1 MAGGESFRCGRR
13 CHGLRVTQPP
23 QARSRVASCAL
34 RLCLCLEEN
43 FHASWVADFFP
54 ACYEGE
60 WPGFVLKAERVHDM
74 ALDTKQIAR
83 CLKKVLRSSIK
94 NGYRCVSEHP
104 VLLTLGVLLYLLY
117 RSSPGLFAFLLSS
130 SPVII
135 CTTLLLGI
143 LLSYGDTNLSE
154 DDEDN
159 KTTPEISSLK
169 AGNPPN
175 DFHFEASQRLPV
187 PELGENTAGFKERE
201 TKQMV
206 FIRERASEH
215 IELEDN
221 VPLLRRVEHE
231 YDRFDCHE
239 IPAALTPF
247 PSMVNFRQ
255 DSGIGKD
262 LSSNQDINSKG
273 SLPIKDKADG
283 HTSLFEGVLSGLDEK
298 DGSFGIFSTS
308 KNVNGRGEVE
318 ENLNQETVFTDSTA
332 SRMRDIS
339 EEKPTERET
348 GTSTSACAISVHQS
362 KTLDELRINTS
373 KGFEDNLL
381 DSSLGSPWARV
392 GSEDGVGSDDGSS
405 GFDSDQA
412 ESSSP
417 DASMT
422 DIAPILDEIDPLLG
436 ASSTRPDT
444 IPKDDSD
451 TDSHVSSQDHQ
462 TDDDSNDE
470 TDNNDAKENGEEK
483 KKEEGK
489 EAAFVWTADDEKNL
503 MDLGYSEMERN
514 RRLEL
519 LMARRRSRKNIRFE
533 IDNDLIDIDNNDGGR
548 SVDDLSRFR
557 VQVPHI
563 SVLRRNPFDLPY
575 DSEEAAIPGS
585 APSVLHAR
593 KNPFDLPLDLSND
606 GDVSADNNVNHGES
620 VQASH
625 RDMFFRRH
633 DSFNIGR
640 TDATPERFSR
650 FKPYFVPETVEG
662 SLSNFQRQFSDK
674 IADQEDHKDLNEK
687 DLPKEHGSPAL
698 QRQDSDLADVGSECS
713 DGINSVDVELDNSD
727 IDDREIALQHFV
739 FERSQER
746 EAYLASTKGKGP
758 EDDYLLNSVENSK
771 TLHPVAD
778 LLSWED
784 GNGESS
790 LGANSSHNTSVEFSD
805 WVSSAR
811 PIAEHDSGPE
821 NLQEFL
827 NTEVASSSKTIVVG
841 AGNPA
846 ENNGNVD
853 FISYSNNE
861 MPSDNLGPGSMEF
874 TSEFC
879 NESLPVISRDLH
891 PIPEERVVENFNV
904 QEKHEAVIF
913 TDSDAALT
921 AFHVIE
927 EHFEV
932 GCDVSPSSEVVPS
945 CLQASDSIQ
954 SPLVEN
960 KEILN
965 PFISMAS
972 EPNKVDMID
981 LKEETAAGY
990 PLDSDDDADKI
1001 YPETM
1006 EDNVIDESFL
1016 SELDAVGD
1024 FRVEATRSDQ
1034 QMPDIDS
1041 HIDNNA
1047 ANGVA
1052 ESSLISPQIST
1063 NIFSNLKY
1071 ANMLEHGENS
1081 PLVDDLNGTGPEF
1094 GWSLGSSYDDPEQTV
1109 YNPRRRILGA
1119 SPFEET
1125 NTEMKPLCDETE
1137 ASLVNAPIEA
1147 NLVVGLSK
1155 VDAANQ
1161 SELTKTDTEM
1171 VILDT
1176 KSLEDIETAFKQ
1188 ASDGIVESTVDNET
1202 PQVSGADIDPE
1213 PIESS
1218 EQLDVLDAK
1227 SVDDIYAALKE
1238 HTTAAM
1244 NSSIENEDKHGCGD
1258 TVKFTTHNELPEGT
1272 HIEGNTVGDDK
1283 EPEPMGTTSSMDVID
1298 AKSIDD
1304 IYAALK
1310 EHSSAAANS
1319 SFEQNEGKS
1328 GCGDTVKF
1336 TMHDEL
1342 LEGTYVEGN
1351 TVEDG
1356 KELGPIGTTI
1366 SMDTIEAKTIDDID
1380 AVFKKLS
1387 DGGAK
1392 STAQAVDSENSC
1404 EGSDESEQH

>member
-1 MAGGESFRCGRR
+1 M
-13 CHGLRVTQPP
+13 TQGS
-23 QARSRVASCAL
+23 AR
-34 RLCLCLEEN
+34 
-43 FHASWVADFFP
+43 
-54 ACYEGE
+54 
-60 WPGFVLKAERVHDM
+60 FVLEAERVHAM
-74 ALDTKQIAR
+74 ALDTKQVAR
-83 CLKKVLRSSIK
+83 CLKKVLKSSIK
-94 NGYRCVSEHP
+94 DGYRCVSEHP
-104 VLLTLGVLLYLLY
+104 ILLTLGVLLYLLY

-130 SPVII
+130 SPVIM

-143 LLSYGDTNLSE
+143 LLSYGETNLPE
-154 DDEDN
+154 ADEDN
-159 KTTPEISSLK
+159 KITPEISSLK
-169 AGNPPN
+169 VGNPSS

-187 PELGENTAGFKERE
+187 PELRENTTGFKERE
-201 TKQMV
+201 TKQTV

-231 YDRFDCHE
+231 YDRFDRHE

-247 PSMVNFRQ
+247 PSMVNFHQGSRV
-255 DSGIGKD
+255 GND

-273 SLPIKDKADG
+273 LLSIKDKADG
-283 HTSLFEGVLSGLDEK
+283 HTSFFEGVRSGLDEK
-298 DGSFGIFSTS
+298 EAPFGIFSTS
-308 KNVNGRGEVE
+308 KNVNGRGELE

-332 SRMRDIS
+332 SRVRDIS
-339 EEKPTERET
+339 EEKPTEGEA
-348 GTSTSACAISVHQS
+348 GTSKSACAISTHQS

-436 ASSTRPDT
+436 ASSTHPDT

-483 KKEEGK
+483 NKEQGK
-489 EAAFVWTADDEKNL
+489 EAAFIWTADDEKNL

-533 IDNDLIDIDNNDGGR
+533 IDNDLIGIDNNDGGR
-548 SVDDLSRFR
+548 GVDDLSRFH

-563 SVLRRNPFDLPY
+563 SVPRRNPFDLPY

-585 APSVLHAR
+585 APSVLHTR
-593 KNPFDLPLDLSND
+593 KNPFDLPLDQSND
-606 GDVSADNNVNHGES
+606 GDVSADNNVNPGEL
-620 VQASH
+620 VKASH

-640 TDATPERFSR
+640 TDATLERFSR

-674 IADQEDHKDLNEK
+674 IADQEDHKDLDEK
-687 DLPKEHGSPAL
+687 DLPNEHGSPAL

-746 EAYLASTKGKGP
+746 EAYLSSTKGKGP
-758 EDDYLLNSVENSK
+758 EDDYLLSSVGNSK

-778 LLSWED
+778 LFSWED

-790 LGANSSHNTSVEFSD
+790 LGVNSSHNMSVEFSD
-805 WVSSAR
+805 WVSSPK

-827 NTEVASSSKTIVVG
+827 NTEVASSSKTIVLG
-841 AGNPA
+841 ARNPA

-853 FISYSNNE
+853 SISYSNNE
-861 MPSDNLGPGSMEF
+861 MPSDNLGHGSMEF
-874 TSEFC
+874 PSEFC

-921 AFHVIE
+921 GFHVIE

-954 SPLVEN
+954 SRLVEN
-960 KEILN
+960 KEVSN
-965 PFISMAS
+965 PFISIAS
-972 EPNKVDMID
+972 ETNKVDMID

-1001 YPETM
+1001 YPEPM

-1034 QMPDIDS
+1034 QMPDVDS
-1041 HIDNNA
+1041 HIDNNTS
-1047 ANGVA
+1047 NGVA
-1052 ESSLISPQIST
+1052 ESSLISPQISS
-1063 NIFSNLKY
+1063 NIFSNMKY
-1071 ANMLEHGENS
+1071 ASMLEHEENS

-1094 GWSLGSSYDDPEQTV
+1094 GWSLGASYDDPEQTV

-1119 SPFEET
+1119 SRFEET
-1125 NTEMKPLCDETE
+1125 NTEMKPLFDETE
-1137 ASLVNAPIEA
+1137 ASFVNAPIEA
-1147 NLVVGLSK
+1147 NLVVGPSK
-1155 VDAANQ
+1155 VDVANE
-1161 SELTKTDTEM
+1161 SELTKTDTNM
-1171 VILDT
+1171 IVLDAN
-1176 KSLEDIETAFKQ
+1176 SLEDIETAFKQ
-1188 ASDGIVESTVDNET
+1188 ASNGVVESTVDNET
-1202 PQVSGADIDPE
+1202 PQVSGVDIDPE
-1213 PIESS
+1213 SIESS
-1218 EQLDVLDAK
+1218 EQLDVIDAK

-1244 NSSIENEDKHGCGD
+1244 NSSFEENEDKHGCGD
-1258 TVKFTTHNELPEGT
+1258 TVKFTMHDELPEGT
-1272 HIEGNTVGDDK
+1272 HIEGNTVGDGK
-1283 EPEPMGTTSSMDVID
+1283 EPEPMGITSSMDVID

-1310 EHSSAAANS
+1310 KQSSAAANS
-1319 SFEQNEGKS
+1319 SFEQNEGKN
-1328 GCGDTVKF
+1328 GCGDTVTF
-1336 TMHDEL
+1336 TTHDEL
-1342 LEGTYVEGN
+1342 PEGTHIEDRDN

-1356 KELGPIGTTI
+1356 KEPEPIGTTS
-1366 SMDTIEAKTIDDID
+1366 SMDTIEVKTIDDID

-1387 DGGAK
+1387 DGGTK
-1392 STAQAVDSENSC
+1392 SAAQAVDCENTC
-1404 EGSDESEQH
+1404 EASDESEQH

>member
-1 MAGGESFRCGRR
+1 
-13 CHGLRVTQPP
+13 
-23 QARSRVASCAL
+23 
-34 RLCLCLEEN
+34 
-43 FHASWVADFFP
+43 
-54 ACYEGE
+54 
-60 WPGFVLKAERVHDM
+60 M
-74 ALDTKQIAR
+74 ALDTKQVVR
-83 CLKKVLRSSIK
+83 CLKKVLKSSIK
-94 NGYRCVSEHP
+94 DGYRCVSEHP
-104 VLLTLGVLLYLLY
+104 ILLTLGVLLYLLY

-143 LLSYGDTNLSE
+143 LLSYGETNLPE
-154 DDEDN
+154 ADEDN
-159 KTTPEISSLK
+159 KITPEISSLK
-169 AGNPPN
+169 VGNPSS
-175 DFHFEASQRLPV
+175 DFHFEASQRLPA
-187 PELGENTAGFKERE
+187 PELRENTTGYKERE
-201 TKQMV
+201 TKQTV

-231 YDRFDCHE
+231 YDRFDRHE

-247 PSMVNFRQ
+247 PSMVNFHQGSRV
-255 DSGIGKD
+255 GND

-273 SLPIKDKADG
+273 SLSIKDKADG
-283 HTSLFEGVLSGLDEK
+283 HTSFFEGVRSGLDEK
-298 DGSFGIFSTS
+298 EAPFGIFSTS
-308 KNVNGRGEVE
+308 KNVNGRGELE

-332 SRMRDIS
+332 SRVRDIS
-339 EEKPTERET
+339 EEKPTEGEA
-348 GTSTSACAISVHQS
+348 GTSKSACAISTHQS

-483 KKEEGK
+483 NIEQGK
-489 EAAFVWTADDEKNL
+489 EAAFIWTADDEKNL

-533 IDNDLIDIDNNDGGR
+533 IDNDLIGIDNNDGGR
-548 SVDDLSRFR
+548 GVDDLSRFR

-563 SVLRRNPFDLPY
+563 SVPRRNPFDLPY

-585 APSVLHAR
+585 APSVLHTR
-593 KNPFDLPLDLSND
+593 KNPFDLPLDQSND
-606 GDVSADNNVNHGES
+606 V
-620 VQASH
+620 
-625 RDMFFRRH
+625 
-633 DSFNIGR
+633 
-640 TDATPERFSR
+640 
-650 FKPYFVPETVEG
+650 
-662 SLSNFQRQFSDK
+662 
-674 IADQEDHKDLNEK
+674 ADQEDHKDLDEK
-687 DLPKEHGSPAL
+687 DLPNEHGSPAL

-746 EAYLASTKGKGP
+746 EAYLSSTKGKGP
-758 EDDYLLNSVENSK
+758 EDDYLLSSVGNSK

-790 LGANSSHNTSVEFSD
+790 LGVNSSHNMSVEFSD
-805 WVSSAR
+805 WVSSPK

-827 NTEVASSSKTIVVG
+827 NTEVASSSKTIVLG
-841 AGNPA
+841 ARNPA

-853 FISYSNNE
+853 SISYSNNE
-861 MPSDNLGPGSMEF
+861 MPSDSLGHGSMEF
-874 TSEFC
+874 PSEFC

-921 AFHVIE
+921 GFHVIE

-954 SPLVEN
+954 SRLVEN
-960 KEILN
+960 KEVSN
-965 PFISMAS
+965 PFISIAS
-972 EPNKVDMID
+972 ETNKVDMID

-1001 YPETM
+1001 YPEPM

-1034 QMPDIDS
+1034 QMPDVDS
-1041 HIDNNA
+1041 HIDNN
-1047 ANGVA
+1047 
-1052 ESSLISPQIST
+1052 T
-1063 NIFSNLKY
+1063 SN
-1071 ANMLEHGENS
+1071 AC
-1081 PLVDDLNGTGPEF
+1081 
-1094 GWSLGSSYDDPEQTV
+1094 
-1109 YNPRRRILGA
+1109 RRRCGISGWVLYAARWIWNYG
-1119 SPFEET
+1119 
-1125 NTEMKPLCDETE
+1125 CW
-1137 ASLVNAPIEA
+1137 
-1147 NLVVGLSK
+1147 VVHERLNSVTSGSD
-1155 VDAANQ
+1155 DAR
-1161 SELTKTDTEM
+1161 
-1171 VILDT
+1171 I
-1176 KSLEDIETAFKQ
+1176 
-1188 ASDGIVESTVDNET
+1188 G
-1202 PQVSGADIDPE
+1202 QVSGHTEIGVVILQQRREHDP
-1213 PIESS
+1213 SND
-1218 EQLDVLDAK
+1218 QQ
-1227 SVDDIYAALKE
+1227 Y
-1238 HTTAAM
+1238 
-1244 NSSIENEDKHGCGD
+1244 NSPS
-1258 TVKFTTHNELPEGT
+1258 L
-1272 HIEGNTVGDDK
+1272 
-1283 EPEPMGTTSSMDVID
+1283 
-1298 AKSIDD
+1298 
-1304 IYAALK
+1304 
-1310 EHSSAAANS
+1310 
-1319 SFEQNEGKS
+1319 Q
-1328 GCGDTVKF
+1328 
-1336 TMHDEL
+1336 
-1342 LEGTYVEGN
+1342 
-1351 TVEDG
+1351 
-1356 KELGPIGTTI
+1356 
-1366 SMDTIEAKTIDDID
+1366 
-1380 AVFKKLS
+1380 
-1387 DGGAK
+1387 
-1392 STAQAVDSENSC
+1392 
-1404 EGSDESEQH
+1404 